1 LSGYYGGII
10 MQKKMTKAIGV
21 FTLVLFVL
29 SMTGAAATCTL
40 CKAKADTF
48 SFSPSLKC
56 GNVLKND
63 QGSGIK
69 VVSMSKTTKGGK
81 VTMKSNGAFCYKPAS
96 CSTTAI
102 KDTFTYKI
110 KNKCGQT
117 SAARVTI
124 NYKCH

>member
-1 LSGYYGGII
+1 
-10 MQKKMTKAIGV
+10 MQKTMTKAIGV

-29 SMTGAAATCTL
+29 SMAGAADVCSL
-40 CKAKADTF
+40 CKAKAD
-48 SFSPSLKC
+48 SFKMTPSLHC

-69 VVSMSKTTKGGK
+69 VISMSKTTNGGK
-81 VTMKSNGAFCYKPAS
+81 VTMKSNGAFCYKPAT
-96 CSTTAI
+96 CSATGTV

-110 KNKCGQT
+110 KNKCGQV

>member
-1 LSGYYGGII
+1 

-29 SMTGAAATCTL
+29 SITGAAATCNL

-48 SFSPSLKC
+48 NFSPSLKS

-69 VVSMSKTTKGGK
+69 VASMSKCTNGGK
-81 VTMKSNGAFCYKPAS
+81 VSMKSNGAFSYKPAS
-96 CSTTAI
+96 CSATGTV
-102 KDTFTYKI
+102 KDTFVYKI
-110 KNKCGQT
+110 KNKCGQV
-117 SAARVTI
+117 SAARVRI
-124 NYKCH
+124 NYKCK